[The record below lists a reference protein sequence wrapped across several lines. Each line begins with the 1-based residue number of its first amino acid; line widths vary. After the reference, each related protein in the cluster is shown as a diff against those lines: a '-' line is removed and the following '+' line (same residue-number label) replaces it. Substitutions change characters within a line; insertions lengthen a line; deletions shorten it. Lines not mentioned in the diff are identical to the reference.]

1 MLQIRGKVYGWMKK
15 NNKGMSLVEIIIVIA
30 IVGILAVAS
39 ISLAGNIKYANTQ
52 KAVESIEDKLDNL
65 QVTTMSKATK
75 QYLYIYRVGGNYYA
89 KVSSTATTDRSNA
102 LFDDKGTKLSNSAMT
117 IYYDSHT
124 GAGKVMVGSDNF
136 IRICYNRAG
145 AFYYQG
151 SGSTTLGT
159 NCDKIYVNGSREYA
173 ITLVEETGKH
183 YVE

>member
-1 MLQIRGKVYGWMKK
+1 MLQTRGKVYGWMKK

-39 ISLAGNIKYANTQ
+39 FSMAGNIKYANTQ
-52 KAVESIEDKLDNL
+52 KTVESIEDKLDNL
-65 QVTTMSKATK
+65 QITTMSKATK
-75 QYLYIYRVGGNYYA
+75 QYLYIYRVGGSYYA
-89 KVSSTATTDRSNA
+89 KVSSTATSNRNDA
-102 LFDDKGTKLSNSAMT
+102 LFDDQGTKLSNSALT
-117 IYYDSHT
+117 ISYKPHVGDS
-124 GAGKVMVGSDNF
+124 KVLVGSDNF

-145 AFYYQG
+145 AFYYPG

-159 NCDKIYVNGSREYA
+159 NCDKIYVNGSREYV